1 MKKISRIMEIISG
14 IFFLACGGY
23 VILNI
28 ITRTLFN
35 KPLAGVYEM
44 TGLFA
49 IVFAASSIVICIM
62 EDGNVCVDVIVDKL
76 PPKAKLVLKYFS
88 HAVELIY
95 YALLAWGAWEI
106 GIAKL
111 LGNELTTTVKFPIGP
126 FRVYWAVAASLLVV
140 VKVVKIIR
148 AKHDFAA
155 AQRRKDSGEPTAL
168 PDLQDAGKGDEP

>member
-1 MKKISRIMEIISG
+1 MEIISG

-62 EDGNVCVDVIVDKL
+62 EEGNVCVDVIVDKL
-76 PPKAKLVLKYFS
+76 PSKAKLALKYVS
-88 HAVELIY
+88 HVVELIY

-111 LGNELTTTVKFPIGP
+111 LGSELTTTVKFPIGP
-126 FRVYWAVAASLLVV
+126 FRVYWAVAASLLVA
-140 VKVVKIIR
+140 VKVVKLVR
-148 AKHDFAA
+148 AKRDFTA
-155 AQRRKDSGEPTAL
+155 AQRGK
-168 PDLQDAGKGDEP
+168 DAGKGDAP